1 MESIAV
7 TKPNITVARQ
17 DVLSPFGL
25 LTELFLQEIAG
36 RSSRSP
42 GFYRPVSLAF
52 LEESE
57 REALPSPPEIHV
69 DFNIDLFLNRLRK
82 ETQEREK
89 NEKKPQTP
97 RERIIERVIV
107 RERELRTAYAETRR
121 VVIETGGKRYTAT
134 APVKASEP
142 IPAQARSGVGADR
155 ETLHIKEVGDPGS
168 ADLSRRAASPS
179 KLLSAAGT
187 AKPVRARISAESK
200 LADRTLP
207 IASRMMGAPAAGGW
221 TPKQRELHP
230 GYPVRSETKQTGDVS
245 VGSILLPDVLRRRR
259 EEAIAQSE
267 NRRTVVDVPEDYGA
281 FEDALAWGTEGTE
294 QISETERVLREVH
307 RAVDETLRR
316 NALREE
322 QAFGKPDRREERE
335 KTATRKESAES
346 QSGGSNFHTRARA
359 HAYEAQKTEP
369 APAQGSK
376 MPVSA
381 SETARKAEPTAAAEN
396 AEIRSEA
403 PDRKTAA
410 ASEPAFRQP
419 AVRTETAARETI
431 APIAAVPTGTESEL
445 FAELTYREEPEQ
457 PEDASAKQKDLKQP
471 VPQTAVGIETTKP
484 AQPETTTH
492 AAIPSVTAQTDIP
505 AELTYREDSE
515 KPKVRT
521 AAQTDRKEPVQQAIS
536 NIKEPASQSAVG
548 TETAKAAQAETAT
561 REAIPSVDP
570 ETDIPAELTYKEDS
584 EKPKVRTAAQTD
596 RKEPVQ
602 KVISNIKEPASQ
614 SAVGTET
621 AKAAQAET
629 AKREAIPSVNSETDI
644 PAELT
649 YREEP
654 EQQEYQTAEQRDAK
668 TIAPQSA
675 VGTETA
681 NEVQPS
687 VETAADTAIPSADSE
702 ADIPAELTYR
712 ADSGENVRHGTEG
725 TTVPGSEPTEQTADV
740 RTQAA
745 AQPEAATREAI
756 PSVDPETDIPAELAY
771 RQEAKQE
778 EYQTAEQRDA
788 KTIAPQSAVGTEPA
802 EAAQAETA
810 TREAIPSVDPE
821 TDIPAELTYR
831 QEPEQQALQTSEQRD
846 AKTIAPQSVIGAE
859 PAEAAEDAYA
869 ETTIPAAVPSIDPE
883 TGIPAELTY
892 REEPERNAEH
902 SALRQ
907 TVRTTQSKPSA
918 QQSGETM
925 RAEKAARQTVR
936 DIRLTSEQRRRQ
948 PDAVRSG
955 RQTAEQAAQ
964 DAQKPQDADR
974 IALPIEDAVN
984 TPKQPELFFA
994 TPTVGGQPP
1003 EDPTAAAS
1011 EKVSQSDKASALPT
1025 WAKEL
1030 LEKSGVSSAE
1040 QQSAAFNWNSGS
1052 SRSKQVNW
1060 TAPTAMP
1067 QQSDPNGRTELSFKE
1082 PREAGQGPA
1091 RQQIDDAEIQRTAD
1105 KVYKIIEERL
1115 RRELRRSGR

>member
-1 MESIAV
+1 M
-7 TKPNITVARQ
+7 
-17 DVLSPFGL
+17 
-25 LTELFLQEIAG
+25 
-36 RSSRSP
+36 
-42 GFYRPVSLAF
+42 
-52 LEESE
+52 
-57 REALPSPPEIHV
+57 
-69 DFNIDLFLNRLRK
+69 
-82 ETQEREK
+82 
-89 NEKKPQTP
+89 
-97 RERIIERVIV
+97 
-107 RERELRTAYAETRR
+107 
-121 VVIETGGKRYTAT
+121 
-134 APVKASEP
+134 
-142 IPAQARSGVGADR
+142 
-155 ETLHIKEVGDPGS
+155 
-168 ADLSRRAASPS
+168 
-179 KLLSAAGT
+179 
-187 AKPVRARISAESK
+187 
-200 LADRTLP
+200 
-207 IASRMMGAPAAGGW
+207 
-221 TPKQRELHP
+221 
-230 GYPVRSETKQTGDVS
+230 
-245 VGSILLPDVLRRRR
+245 
-259 EEAIAQSE
+259 
-267 NRRTVVDVPEDYGA
+267 
-281 FEDALAWGTEGTE
+281 
-294 QISETERVLREVH
+294 
-307 RAVDETLRR
+307 
-316 NALREE
+316 
-322 QAFGKPDRREERE
+322 
-335 KTATRKESAES
+335 
-346 QSGGSNFHTRARA
+346 
-359 HAYEAQKTEP
+359 
-369 APAQGSK
+369 
-376 MPVSA
+376 
-381 SETARKAEPTAAAEN
+381 
-396 AEIRSEA
+396 
-403 PDRKTAA
+403 
-410 ASEPAFRQP
+410 
-419 AVRTETAARETI
+419 
-431 APIAAVPTGTESEL
+431 
-445 FAELTYREEPEQ
+445 
-457 PEDASAKQKDLKQP
+457 
-471 VPQTAVGIETTKP
+471 
-484 AQPETTTH
+484 
-492 AAIPSVTAQTDIP
+492 
-505 AELTYREDSE
+505 
-515 KPKVRT
+515 
-521 AAQTDRKEPVQQAIS
+521 
-536 NIKEPASQSAVG
+536 
-548 TETAKAAQAETAT
+548 
-561 REAIPSVDP
+561 
-570 ETDIPAELTYKEDS
+570 
-584 EKPKVRTAAQTD
+584 
-596 RKEPVQ
+596 
-602 KVISNIKEPASQ
+602 
-614 SAVGTET
+614 
-621 AKAAQAET
+621 
-629 AKREAIPSVNSETDI
+629 
-644 PAELT
+644 
-649 YREEP
+649 
-654 EQQEYQTAEQRDAK
+654 
-668 TIAPQSA
+668 
-675 VGTETA
+675 
-681 NEVQPS
+681 
-687 VETAADTAIPSADSE
+687 
-702 ADIPAELTYR
+702 
-712 ADSGENVRHGTEG
+712 RHGTEG

-974 IALPIEDAVN
+974 IALPVEDAVN